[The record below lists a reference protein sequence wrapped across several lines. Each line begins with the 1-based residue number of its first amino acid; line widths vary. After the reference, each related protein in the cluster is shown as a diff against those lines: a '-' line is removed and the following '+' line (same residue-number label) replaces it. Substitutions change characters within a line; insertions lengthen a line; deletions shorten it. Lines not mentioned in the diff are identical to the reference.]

1 MGLVH
6 EVSGPI
12 ICMHL
17 LISLH
22 VSFFQNS
29 VKKLMQSCC
38 EEKWQRVILSR
49 DNDYSINE
57 LFVVV
62 TSGTMTILFEVL

>member
-29 VKKLMQSCC
+29 VKKTYAIMLRGKNGNGS
-38 EEKWQRVILSR
+38 
-49 DNDYSINE
+49 
-57 LFVVV
+57 F
-62 TSGTMTILFEVL
+62 

>member
-38 EEKWQRVILSR
+38 EEKMATGHSKQR
-49 DNDYSINE
+49 
-57 LFVVV
+57 
-62 TSGTMTILFEVL
+62 